1 MISLVIKRL
10 QRYEGWVGGAAAL
23 CLVTGLYLGL
33 IASPPDYY
41 QGEVVRIMYVHV
53 PLAHTAMLAYGVLFG
68 ASIWYL
74 WKRDPIVDNLAH
86 AAAGISAFFT
96 AAALVTGSIWA
107 KPTWNTWWTWD
118 ARLVSFAVMFLIL
131 AGYLMMRTFV
141 DDPER
146 EARYAAVLA
155 IVGFAD
161 LPIVHFSV
169 EWWRTLHQPLS
180 ISMRGVS
187 MSGEILVP
195 LSVMS
200 TGFTLLFGYM
210 LMVRT
215 QMLYL
220 TRLLQAK
227 KGRLLSHA
235 HVAQSGPQVGSQPSS
250 AH

>member
-1 MISLVIKRL
+1 M
-10 QRYEGWVGGAAAL
+10 
-23 CLVTGLYLGL
+23 GL

-53 PLAHTAMLAYGVLFG
+53 PLAHTSLLAYTMLFG
-68 ASIWYL
+68 GSVWYL
-74 WKRDPIVDNLAH
+74 WKRDSLIDNMCH
-86 AAAGISAFFT
+86 AAAGLSAVFT
-96 AAALVTGSIWA
+96 ALALFTGMIWG

-118 ARLVSFAVMFLIL
+118 ARLTSFTVLLFILI
-131 AGYLMMRTFV
+131 GYLMLRTFI

-155 IVGFAD
+155 IVGFVD

-169 EWWRTLHQPLS
+169 EWWRTLHQPQS

-187 MSGEILVP
+187 ISSGLLIPLIFMSVG
-195 LSVMS
+195 M
-200 TGFTLLFGYM
+200 TLLFSYM

-220 TRLLQAK
+220 LNLLHAK
-227 KGRLLSHA
+227 KGRLLSQFHLSKA
-235 HVAQSGPQVGSQPSS
+235 ES
-250 AH
+250 

>member
-1 MISLVIKRL
+1 MISAMIKWM
-10 QRYEGWVGGAAAL
+10 QRYEGWVGAGGGA
-23 CLVTGLYLGL
+23 CLIAGLYLGL
-33 IASPPDYY
+33 VASPPDYY

-53 PLAHTAMLAYGVLFG
+53 PLAQTAMLAYSVLFVG
-68 ASIWYL
+68 SLWYL
-74 WKRDPIVDNLAH
+74 WKRDPVVDNMCH
-86 AAAGISAFFT
+86 AAAGLSAFFT
-96 AAALVTGSIWA
+96 AGALITGSIWA

-131 AGYLMMRTFV
+131 AGYLMLRTFV

-146 EARYAAVLA
+146 EARFAAVLA

-187 MSGEILVP
+187 MSGEILRP
-195 LSVMS
+195 LIIMGI
-200 TGFTLLFGYM
+200 GFSAIFAYM

-220 TRLLQAK
+220 RRLLIAK
-227 KGRLLSHA
+227 KGRLLSQA
-235 HVAQSGPQVGSQPSS
+235 HLSTAGSGSASPSGT
-250 AH
+250 